1 MGIHI
6 SLRPLVVSMLELV
19 TEAVMHV
26 HAISAT
32 RFVAASFL
40 IEFARCLHWVF
51 CVQALMHVHVILCYE
66 L

>member
-1 MGIHI
+1 
-6 SLRPLVVSMLELV
+6 MLELV

-32 RFVAASFL
+32 RCVAASFF

-51 CVQALMHVHVILCYE
+51 CVQALMHVHVILCYD